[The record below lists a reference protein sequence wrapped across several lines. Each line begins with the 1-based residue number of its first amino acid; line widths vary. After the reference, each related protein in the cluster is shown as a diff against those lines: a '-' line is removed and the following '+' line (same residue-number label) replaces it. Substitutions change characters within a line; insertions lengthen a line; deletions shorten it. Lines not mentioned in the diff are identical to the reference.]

1 MSLALIAA
9 ALQVAAGT
17 GLRAHADWWRTVAV
31 LRLTVSFGLMVL
43 YFHPWFLFI
52 QAVNAALIVGLR
64 WLNWPYKSMLGA

>member
-1 MSLALIAA
+1 
-9 ALQVAAGT
+9 
-17 GLRAHADWWRTVAV
+17 V